1 MQVGRAERLEREGEQ
16 VLASLANVSQRLPLL
31 SAASSSS
38 SGPDGG
44 QNADSVMGV
53 LAFSPNAQSLLL
65 QRHFAALEKSR
76 GFLAGILRDY
86 QELVR
91 RLQTLAT
98 EFFDAQTLISS
109 EEAIASDGGGG
120 DDNSPAVAS
129 LRRLE
134 WMEDVARMFQ
144 RELLRKQRLVEQLEY
159 HDAARLA
166 AVHKQWP
173 SRSRWSNV
181 SVDYGT
187 FDAGAVVLTW
197 MENLMI
203 CVSLCSR
210 SRINTSTDCRSQV
223 CRRWSRRRRL
233 VRQEQQAESEEEEEE
248 EEQGAVLIIQSQP
261 LAMPARS
268 RRSRHERDAA
278 YCPRAVR
285 RVLVREEAEQQ
296 LLLVAAST
304 HTRGG

>member
-1 MQVGRAERLEREGEQ
+1 MAWRTSLKLHKLFVAEVGRAERLEREGEQ

-31 SAASSSS
+31 AAASSSS
-38 SGPDGG
+38 SGPSDG

-98 EFFDAQTLISS
+98 EFFDAQTLINR
-109 EEAIASDGGGG
+109 EEAIASDGG
-120 DDNSPAVAS
+120 DDDGPAVAS

-181 SVDYGT
+181 SVDYVEAGLT
-187 FDAGAVVLTW
+187 PPPVVEAKPTDAG
-197 MENLMI
+197 
-203 CVSLCSR
+203 
-210 SRINTSTDCRSQV
+210 
-223 CRRWSRRRRL
+223 
-233 VRQEQQAESEEEEEE
+233 
-248 EEQGAVLIIQSQP
+248 
-261 LAMPARS
+261 
-268 RRSRHERDAA
+268 RDDAGSSGKSSK
-278 YCPRAVR
+278 
-285 RVLVREEAEQQ
+285 QNQ
-296 LLLVAAST
+296 KKKKKKKSKASS
-304 HTRGG
+304 